1 MDQLIGNYKEYIVI
15 ERSELE
21 RIETSAIKKLED
33 NELRGLSEAYI
44 EAKSV
49 LDVVREI
56 KRLNIYNNDFKIK
69 S

>member
-1 MDQLIGNYKEYIVI
+1 MDQLIGGYKEYVVI
-15 ERSELE
+15 ERKELE
-21 RIETSAIKKLED
+21 RIEQSAIKKLED

-44 EAKSV
+44 EGKAV
-49 LDVVREI
+49 LMTIKEI